1 MSAIT
6 SALYIKS
13 SSLVDEK
20 ICVGLFVINENEA
33 FFDYSEKKLA
43 LSFKLVKS
51 LNKSSVTHWLEN
63 LKANISEANKNDEL
77 GLFRSDFNKATLSYL
92 NTYSK
97 GTFYFSDPKPIAAEV
112 DHEYFYRLF
121 TRLVEAEMGVAVEND
136 SPSFKMKV
144 RTLIKSDAFK
154 KIDTSYKVLP
164 ELVTGIYAPHVIDF
178 IGKNGSI
185 IAGDSIDF
193 NAPPAAID
201 KSLFEFERISRGLEE
216 LALHRGLEEAG
227 KYYAYFA
234 PTESAEGKKVL
245 DLARKDKGK
254 NYILKEFD
262 HLERLAEK
270 IEAKPFQKFSEWVG
284 E

>member
-6 SALYIKS
+6 SELYIKS

-20 ICVGLFVINENEA
+20 ICVGLFVINESEA
-33 FFDYSEKKLA
+33 FFDYSKKKLA
-43 LSFKLVKS
+43 LSFKLVES
-51 LNKSSVTHWLEN
+51 LNKNSVTHWLEN
-63 LKANISEANKNDEL
+63 LKISISEADKNDEL

-97 GTFYFSDPKPIAAEV
+97 GTFYFSEPKPIAAEV
-112 DHEYFYRLF
+112 DFEYFYRLF
-121 TRLVEAEMGVAVEND
+121 KRLVDSEMGVAVEND

-144 RTLIKSDAFK
+144 RTLIKSEAFK

-164 ELVTGIYAPHVIDF
+164 ELVSSIYAPHIIDF

-185 IAGDSIDF
+185 LAGDSIDF
-193 NAPPAAID
+193 NAPPATID
-201 KSLFEFERISRGLEE
+201 KSLFEFERISRGLKE

-234 PTESAEGKKVL
+234 PPESAEGKKVL
-245 DLARKDKGK
+245 DFAIRDENK
-254 NYILKEFD
+254 NFVLREFD
-262 HLERLAEK
+262 HLEKLAER
-270 IEAKPFQKFSEWVG
+270 IGAKPFQKFSEWVSS
-284 E
+284 